1 MMGIKHLALLALS
14 STQVSP
20 ASARGSDQVK
30 RQDVTQK
37 YCPGG
42 TSICFSE
49 YTVATHNIIYRIAI
63 PEVTAAPFDIL
74 LQIVAPK
81 AVGWAGLAWGGKMS
95 NNPLTIA
102 WPNGD
107 SALVSSRFTTGHSAP
122 GAYTGATYTI
132 LPSTTSNA
140 THWQLNV
147 LAVGASQWAGG
158 SLDPNGQNALA
169 WAKSS
174 KAVTTAS
181 SNVSA
186 ISAHDAK
193 AIFAH
198 DFSQAKIPKGVFDAL
213 AYDLGSSPS
222 SSAAPAPS
230 SAKPPTTS
238 SAAPPPPTTLST
250 VPKPV
255 TSSTTSSAAK
265 PPVVV
270 TTRVTTLPKPTTS
283 LIPDFPLTTT
293 ALPPAPST
301 VTITIPGV
309 PPATPTAWLPPFLP
323 PWLGHR
329 PPWRWPPAAD
339 AEN

>member
-14 STQVSP
+14 STQISS
-20 ASARGSDQVK
+20 ASARASDQAK

-49 YTVATHNIIYRIAI
+49 YTVATHNIVYRIAI

-102 WPNGD
+102 WPNGN
-107 SALVSSRFTTGHSAP
+107 SALVSSRFTTAP

-140 THWQLNV
+140 THWQLDV

-158 SLDPNGQNALA
+158 SLDPNGPNALA

-181 SNVSA
+181 SNTSA

-193 AIFAH
+193 AVFAH

-213 AYDLGSSPS
+213 AYDLGSSAPS
-222 SSAAPAPS
+222 SSSSPS
-230 SAKPPTTS
+230 SAKPPPATTSSSSAVS
-238 SAAPPPPTTLST
+238 SAAPPTPTTLST
-250 VPKPV
+250 VP
-255 TSSTTSSAAK
+255 K

-283 LIPDFPLTTT
+283 PIPDYPLTTT

-301 VTITIPGV
+301 VTVIVTA
-309 PPATPTAWLPPFLP
+309 PAPAPTPTTWVPPFLP

-339 AEN
+339 AADAAN